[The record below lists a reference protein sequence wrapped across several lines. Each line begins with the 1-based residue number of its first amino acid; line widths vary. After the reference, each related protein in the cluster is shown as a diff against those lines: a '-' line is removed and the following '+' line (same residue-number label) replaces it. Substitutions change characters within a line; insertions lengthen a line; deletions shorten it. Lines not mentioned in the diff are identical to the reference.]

1 MSNRVFHTGNN
12 VYFKTIH
19 TSQPLHTPFFFFQ
32 QQNKMKSFVGL
43 SLLSPILSLPLIQ
56 LKQKPTGERVF
67 IEVENNREVFFH
79 GVNAIVKGFPYLP
92 EINTFDIDTSLSK
105 EDHETLAD
113 LGVNV
118 YRLGSMWK
126 GLEPTRG
133 RYEEEYMQGLNQII
147 NEAEQYGIYT
157 LLDMH
162 QVPFLLFYL
171 PNPFISS
178 LSHSS
183 PFPHF
188 QTPFFFFFLKFSQSH
203 FLG

>member
-1 MSNRVFHTGNN
+1 
-12 VYFKTIH
+12 
-19 TSQPLHTPFFFFQ
+19 
-32 QQNKMKSFVGL
+32 MKSFVGL

-162 QVPFLLFYL
+162 QVPFLLLYL
-171 PNPFISS
+171 AASFISS
-178 LSHSS
+178 LSNPSS
-183 PFPHF
+183 KLSLSLSF
-188 QTPFFFFFLKFSQSH
+188 
-203 FLG
+203 